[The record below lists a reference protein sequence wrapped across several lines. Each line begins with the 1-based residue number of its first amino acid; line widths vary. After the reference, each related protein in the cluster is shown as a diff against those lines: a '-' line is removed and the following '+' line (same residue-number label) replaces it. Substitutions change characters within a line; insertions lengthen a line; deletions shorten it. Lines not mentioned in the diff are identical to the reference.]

1 MTTTDLWEETF
12 SAVTVNKVRSG
23 LTMLGI
29 IIGIASVIAMVA
41 VGQGAQGS
49 IQSSIQSLG
58 SNLLIIQP
66 GATRTL
72 GSTVSAGRGSA
83 QTLTSDDATA
93 IGQLSD
99 VSAIAPQVSGRYQVI
114 YGAQNTNTSVL
125 GTTPG
130 YLAVRNVQVQPGGSF
145 FTDTDVVSA
154 NRVAVI
160 GPTVLQDLFGSTNPS
175 TGSGQT
181 PSATPDMAMNQTIR
195 IKNMDFTVIGVTVS
209 KGGSGF
215 SNQDNMIFVPLGAAQ
230 HYLLGSSAYL
240 TEVDVSAA
248 SQADMTQAQTD
259 ITNLLLQRH
268 NISDSTQADFN
279 VLNQQS
285 IVSAASS
292 VTGTFTILLASI
304 AAISLLVGGIG
315 IMNMM
320 LTTVTE
326 RTREIGLR
334 KAIGAK
340 KKDITT
346 QFLAEA
352 VMLTFTGGI
361 IGVALG
367 WGVAFLISYFA
378 GTATSV
384 SISSVLLAFGVSAGI
399 GILFGYY
406 PARRAAG
413 LNPIEALRYE

>member
-1 MTTTDLWEETF
+1 MTTADLWEETY

-29 IIGIASVIAMVA
+29 VIGIASVIALTA

-49 IQSSIQSLG
+49 VQASIQSLG
-58 SNLLIIQP
+58 SNLLIVTP
-66 GATRTL
+66 GASRTF

-83 QTLTSDDATA
+83 ETLTPDDATA
-93 IGQLSD
+93 IGQLPD
-99 VSAIAPQVSGRYQVI
+99 VSAAAPQISGRYQAV
-114 YGAQNTNTSVL
+114 YSGQNTNTSVL
-125 GTTPG
+125 GTTPD
-130 YLAVRNVQVQPGGSF
+130 YLTVRNVQVGAGSF
-145 FTDTDVVSA
+145 FTDTDVTSA
-154 NRVAVI
+154 NRVAVL
-160 GPTVLQDLFGSTNPS
+160 GPTVLQDLFGSTNA
-175 TGSGQT
+175 T
-181 PSATPDMAMNQTIR
+181 ATPDMAIGQTIR
-195 IKNMDFTVIGVTVS
+195 IKSMDFTVIGVTAS

-215 SNQDNMIFVPLGAAQ
+215 SNQDNMIFVPLTAAQ
-230 HYLLGSSAYL
+230 HYLLGSSAYI
-240 TEVDVSAA
+240 TELDVSAA
-248 SQADMTQAQTD
+248 SQQQMAIAQTD
-259 ITNLLLQRH
+259 VTNLLLERH
-268 NISDSTQADFN
+268 NISDPTQADFS
-279 VLNQQS
+279 VLNQQD
-285 IVSAASS
+285 IVNAASS

-340 KKDITT
+340 KKDITL
-346 QFLAEA
+346 QFLSEA

-361 IGVALG
+361 IGIALG
-367 WGVAFLISYFA
+367 WAAAFLISSLA
-378 GTATSV
+378 GTATAV
-384 SISSVLLAFGVSAGI
+384 SWSSILLAFGVSAGI